1 MLVWTHGELSRG
13 NEKGEKRKKALTI
26 DACAWADLVLPLSGH
41 DLCIGTGNVDAGVQ
55 AGLVVCLDNVSAK
68 DLARSDT
75 TVVWTLGSGETAL
88 GPAIWPALKVEER
101 VLLLETEPEL
111 VLLVCL
117 HDDGS
122 IVAEVECIG
131 LAIRHPGLGKH
142 EDVVTATEGIG
153 EGSDRSEVDVRV
165 VPWGLGSRRA
175 VKVPLLEGLDG
186 FFGLVD
192 GSLGPVP
199 VLHVLF
205 LVESL
210 QARTLAWPHGGGVCV
225 CVRACMRARACMSF
239 LKLASPIA
247 PGSRWQ
253 KDWEGDSCRAHQQ
266 GERGAFMR
274 RPSSAEGGHP
284 KPSRS

>member
-1 MLVWTHGELSRG
+1 M
-13 NEKGEKRKKALTI
+13 
-26 DACAWADLVLPLSGH
+26 
-41 DLCIGTGNVDAGVQ
+41 
-55 AGLVVCLDNVSAK
+55 CLDNVSAK

-88 GPAIWPALKVEER
+88 GPAIWPALEVEER

-131 LAIRHPGLGKH
+131 LAIRHPGLGEH
-142 EDVVTATEGIG
+142 EDVVTATEGVG
-153 EGSDRSEVDVRV
+153 EGSDRSEVDVGV
-165 VPWGLGSRRA
+165 VSWSLSSRRA

-186 FFGLVD
+186 FFGLVN

-210 QARTLAWPHGGGVCV
+210 QARHISMATRRKCV
-225 CVRACMRARACMSF
+225 CVRACV
-239 LKLASPIA
+239 
-247 PGSRWQ
+247 
-253 KDWEGDSCRAHQQ
+253 RAH
-266 GERGAFMR
+266 A
-274 RPSSAEGGHP
+274 
-284 KPSRS
+284 

>member
-1 MLVWTHGELSRG
+1 M
-13 NEKGEKRKKALTI
+13 
-26 DACAWADLVLPLSGH
+26 
-41 DLCIGTGNVDAGVQ
+41 
-55 AGLVVCLDNVSAK
+55 CLDNVSAK

-88 GPAIWPALKVEER
+88 GPTIWPALEVEER

-131 LAIRHPGLGKH
+131 LAIRHPGLGEH
-142 EDVVTATEGIG
+142 EDVVTATEGVG

-165 VPWGLGSRRA
+165 VPWSLSSRRA

-186 FFGLVD
+186 FFGLVN

-210 QARTLAWPHGGGVCV
+210 QARHISMAT
-225 CVRACMRARACMSF
+225 RRRCMRVCACVHACTRACMSF

-253 KDWEGDSCRAHQQ
+253 KDGEDDSCRAHQQ

-284 KPSRS
+284 KPSHS